1 MSASLGNSGYTSV
14 FYTGVAGS
22 PPTYTAVLEIA
33 SINKKNYTIPAID
46 LTHLLSP
53 NATEEMTP
61 GILKPG
67 TIEITGNF
75 IGDTTQLNFNTLAQA
90 QTVFPWKITAPMQKG
105 AKTLTSTG
113 LCFVVDYETGPFEAN
128 KKIDF
133 KATLQMTGTITEAV
147 A

>member
-1 MSASLGNSGYTSV
+1 MAASQGNSGYGSI

-33 SINKKNYTIPAID
+33 TIDQKALTVPAID

-53 NATEEMTP
+53 NTTEEMTP
-61 GILKPG
+61 GIIKPG
-67 TIEITGNF
+67 TIDISGNF
-75 IGDTTQLNFNTLAQA
+75 IGDSTQLNFLTLAQA
-90 QTVFPWKITAPMQKG
+90 QTVFPFKQTAPVQKG
-105 AKTLTSTG
+105 TKTLTVTG
-113 LCFVVDYETGPFEAN
+113 SCFVTEFASGPFEAN

-133 KATLQMTGTITEAV
+133 KASMQTTGTITYAV

>member
-1 MSASLGNSGYTSV
+1 MAASLGNSGYTSV
-14 FYTGVAGS
+14 FFTGTGS
-22 PPTYTAVLEIA
+22 PPTYTAVLEIKT
-33 SINKKNYTIPAID
+33 INKKNYTVPAID

-75 IGDTTQLNFNTLAQA
+75 IGDATQLNFNTLAQA
-90 QTVFPWKITAPMQKG
+90 QTVFSWKITAPMQKG
-105 AKTLTSTG
+105 AKTLTSSG
-113 LCFVVDYETGPFEAN
+113 LCFVVDFETGPFEPN
-128 KKIDF
+128 KAIDI
-133 KATLQMTGTITEAV
+133 KVNMQMTGTITEIV

>member
-1 MSASLGNSGYTSV
+1 MAASLGNSGYTAV
-14 FYTGVAGS
+14 FFTGVAGS

-33 SINKKNYTIPAID
+33 SIVKKNFDVPAID

-75 IGDTTQLNFNTLAQA
+75 IGDATQLVFTTLAQA
-90 QTVFPWKITAPMQKG
+90 QTVFPWKITAPVQKG
-105 AKTLTSTG
+105 SKVYTASG
-113 LCFVVDYETGPFEAN
+113 LCFVTSEETGPFEAN
-128 KKIDF
+128 KKIDI
-133 KATLQMTGTITEAV
+133 KVTMQMTGTVTEVV